1 MIMNRYMKNFIFKA
15 RRSPLVMNVKGRVD
29 FQKRLPPT
37 WATFIHK
44 LARSNKVLENSSSR
58 MLTLRGDVN
67 FFWGSLFPTD
77 KLPRSAAAAL

>member
-1 MIMNRYMKNFIFKA
+1 MKRYVQNFIFKA

-44 LARSNKVLENSSSR
+44 LARSNKVLGN
-58 MLTLRGDVN
+58 
-67 FFWGSLFPTD
+67 
-77 KLPRSAAAAL
+77 ALWKMYILKRAVTFL